1 MKTGKS
7 ILLAFLLNLCF
18 SIFELIGGL
27 FTGSVAIASDALH
40 DMGDAVS
47 IGISYAMERKSHRPA
62 DTRYTYGYGRYSVI
76 GGAITTLILL
86 TGSITIIGQ
95 SIQRIVDPSA
105 IHYDGMLFMAVIGAA
120 VNFIAA
126 WFTRDGDSIN
136 QKAVNLHMLEDV
148 LGWIVVL
155 VGAVVMRCTG
165 WVILDPIMSMGVAVF
180 ILFHAIRNLS
190 EILSVI
196 SEKIPDQVDPEQLT
210 NALTKL
216 PGILDIHHL
225 HIWSLNGHQHC
236 ATVHIVSDDDPHQ
249 IKDAVREIFEKHHI
263 NHVTIESETTREHC
277 HHSHCHISAHAHA
290 HHHHHHH

>member
-47 IGISYAMERKSHRPA
+47 IGISYALERKSHRPA

-86 TGSITIIGQ
+86 AGSIMIIGQ

-225 HIWSLNGHQHC
+225 HIWSLDGHQHC

-249 IKDAVREIFEKHHI
+249 IKDAVRDIFEKHHI
-263 NHVTIESETTREHC
+263 NHVTIESETPQEHC